1 MANTINL
8 SHEKTSTGARI
19 QHIQVNGIELS
30 GRRIPKSE
38 DTQLYD
44 DLIVF
49 LNDKAQD
56 AIKRDPNFYW
66 LNLAEFRSW
75 AKTYTKEFLKSS
87 QEKQEQDIL
96 NSVKNNK
103 QFKE

>member
-44 DLIVF
+44 DLIIF
-49 LNDKAQD
+49 LNGKAQE
-56 AIKRDPNFYW
+56 ILERDPKFHW
-66 LNLAEFRSW
+66 LNLSEFRRW
-75 AKTYTKEFLKSS
+75 ANAYINEFSQVA
-87 QEKQEQDIL
+87 QEKQEQAIL
-96 NSVKNNK
+96 KSIEESNK
-103 QFKE
+103 